1 MMQCSAVE
9 PESAPESSNESK
21 TEALRLDMLPVTLP
35 ASTAVVGIAGTRD
48 SGNSPVDV
56 AAEREKLIEIIA
68 TSIPG
73 SRARK
78 APMAAAQARL
88 PH

>member
-1 MMQCSAVE
+1 
-9 PESAPESSNESK
+9 
-21 TEALRLDMLPVTLP
+21 
-35 ASTAVVGIAGTRD
+35 
-48 SGNSPVDV
+48 
-56 AAEREKLIEIIA
+56 LIEIIA